1 MMARLDPY
9 TPTPA
14 ARAGRIVMTV
24 MPFVMGLICVLL
36 SFVPL
41 GRIFGTSVMPAFALM
56 AIYYWGIVRPEMF
69 PVYAVFL
76 VGLVFDLLSGGP
88 IGLWAFVY
96 VLTYII
102 VLTQRFLI
110 VNAPFSVFWLGF
122 LVAAAFAGVVGWA
135 AASLFYGTLLPA
147 RPIVWHL
154 FVTVALYPLFSTIFG
169 RIERRILPSA

>member
-1 MMARLDPY
+1 MPRLEPY

-14 ARAGRIVMTV
+14 ARAGRIVMTIL
-24 MPFVMGLICVLL
+24 PFIMGLICVLL

-56 AIYYWGIVRPEMF
+56 AIYYWAIVRPEMF

-76 VGLVFDLLSGGP
+76 VGLLSDLLSDGP

-96 VLTYII
+96 VATYI
-102 VLTQRFLI
+102 VLLTQRVLL
-110 VNAPFSVFWLGF
+110 VNAPFSVFWFGF
-122 LVAAAFAGVVGWA
+122 LVMAGLAGMIAWA
-135 AASLFYGTLLPA
+135 AASLLYGAVLPLM
-147 RPIVWHL
+147 PVVWHIVATVVL
-154 FVTVALYPLFSTIFG
+154 FPLFAMIFG